1 MSLSHKK
8 TQLLSLVA
16 HPLFLAIPFALAI
29 ILFLPN
35 PTSKYKLELLH
46 KEMADKPNSHE
57 EYHDLNNDGIDERI
71 VIFHNMVKGDA
82 AIKIM
87 DSHGV
92 TYDQWNFQGHYQ
104 NQNGYIC
111 CTDAN
116 QDGFP
121 EIYTFFSHHDTLM
134 LLAFQPYPDKKITL
148 PPRAIAAIEKH
159 HGEIDYLINAT
170 RVGDLDGDGHNE
182 LIFLILAGYSK
193 QPRGIF
199 AYDLYRDTIL
209 RTPPMGAY
217 ISFNDMADLDHD
229 NRMEILCGSSTPGNI
244 HDSLSIPYSDYRSWF
259 FCFDHRLQPKFPPI
273 KNPAFPSSVAS
284 RFFTSEEGQ
293 KFMAVLY
300 SDFPAGSQ
308 KLVFYH
314 PDGTVASEKTFYF
327 PDLKMNSYMFP
338 CQWKGKPMILVN
350 LNNGKLQFFNEK
362 MELFTADI
370 PEGFATVYR
379 MMDLDDDGRSEYI
392 LQNRTG
398 SRMAVLDHELK
409 NPVFLETGMSA
420 FNLTIFD
427 VMLKRNGTQPPEL
440 CFKINDEISYYRY
453 QADRMYYFKYL
464 LWLGIYAFIALTFW
478 LTQRLQSYQAQRRI
492 RIEETINSLQ
502 MRTIKSQMDPHFMF
516 NVLNGLAH
524 NVSMGNTTIAHDQ
537 IIRFSTL
544 LRSMIKKSE
553 RIDTPLQEEI
563 EFVQSYLE
571 LEKFR
576 FKEDFEFEIRIN
588 EDVNLHTRLP
598 KMLIQIQ
605 VENSIKH
612 GLRNKKGVKRI
623 SVTVEKR
630 MTGIRIAVEDNGIGR
645 KEAQKYTS
653 DEAKGMKI
661 MDDLIALHHKLGG
674 KKIQVQFTD
683 LQDEQGKPAGTRVE
697 LFI

>member
-1 MSLSHKK
+1 MPISHRKN
-8 TQLLSLVA
+8 QLLGLVA
-16 HPLFLAIPFALAI
+16 NPLFLAIPFALVI
-29 ILFLPN
+29 IWFLPN

-46 KEMADKPNSHE
+46 TEMSDKPNSHE
-57 EYHDLNNDGIDERI
+57 EYHDLNQDGCDERI
-71 VIFHNMVKGDA
+71 VIFHNIVKGKA
-82 AIKIM
+82 AIKII
-87 DSHGV
+87 DNQEI
-92 TYDQWNFQGHYQ
+92 TYDQWNF
-104 NQNGYIC
+104 NGYFQVQNEFIYC
-111 CTDAN
+111 SDMDE
-116 QDGFP
+116 DGFP
-121 EIYTFFSHHDTLM
+121 EIYVFYHHNDTL
-134 LLAFQPYPDKKITL
+134 LLSAIQPYPEKKILIHGKPITT
-148 PPRAIAAIEKH
+148 IEKY
-159 HGEIDYLINAT
+159 HGEIDYVIN
-170 RVGDLDGDGHNE
+170 RVESGDLDGDGHKK
-182 LIFLILAGYSK
+182 LILSVLAGYSK
-193 QPRGIF
+193 QSRGIF

-217 ISFNDMADLDHD
+217 LSFNDMADLDHD
-229 NRMEILCGSSTPGNI
+229 NHMEILCGSSTPGNI

-273 KNPAFPSSVAS
+273 ENPAFPSSVTS
-284 RFFTSEEGQ
+284 RSFTSEEGQ

-300 SDFPAGSQ
+300 TDFPAGSQ

-327 PDLKMNSYMFP
+327 PDRKMNSYMFP

-370 PEGFATVYR
+370 PEGFATIYR
-379 MMDLDDDGRSEYI
+379 MMDLDGDGQSEYI
-392 LQNRTG
+392 LQNSTG
-398 SRMAVLDHELK
+398 SRMMVLDHELK

-440 CFKINDEISYYRY
+440 CFKINDEISCYRY
-453 QADRMYYFKYL
+453 QADGMYYFKYL
-464 LWLGIYAFIALTFW
+464 VWLGIYAFIALTFW

-576 FKEDFEFEIRIN
+576 FKEDFEFEILIN

-598 KMLIQIQ
+598 KMLIQLQ
-605 VENSIKH
+605 VENAIKH
-612 GLRNKKGVKRI
+612 GLRNKKGIKRI
-623 SVTVEKR
+623 TVSIEKQV
-630 MTGIRIAVEDNGIGR
+630 TGIRIAVEDNGIGR
-645 KEAQKYTS
+645 KEAEKYAS
-653 DEAKGMKI
+653 GGGKGMRILKD
-661 MDDLIALHHKLGG
+661 MIALHHKLGG
-674 KKIQVQFTD
+674 KKIRLQFID
-683 LQDEQGKPAGTRVE
+683 LQDEQRKPAGTRVE